1 MFKIKNINKILDVAI
16 KKNASDIHLTNNIN
30 PVLRVDGE
38 LEVLSNIEVSN
49 KELLRTYTKEL
60 FSEVDLE
67 SYKKNKYLDGSFQYK
82 DSRFRVHIYR
92 QMESDA
98 IALRLI
104 PTEIPSF
111 SELNL
116 PLSLR
121 KFTNLE
127 SGLVLIVGVTGSGK
141 STTLAAIIDEIN
153 NNYKKHII
161 TVENPVEF
169 VHSHKKS
176 IINQR
181 EVGLDVIDFSDAVK
195 SAMREDPDILL
206 VGELRDL
213 ETIRNAI
220 TMAETGHLVFGTLH
234 TRSAAETVVDRLID
248 VFPPNQQDQVRIQL
262 SNSIQ
267 GIVSQELLPK
277 VGGGKVPCCEVMFA
291 TDAIRSL
298 IREQASPNSII
309 DQMLMSSRKIGSQ
322 TKVQSLA
329 NLVVNGL
336 ITREVALS
344 KVDSS
349 DIENLNKM
357 IISMSK

>member
-1 MFKIKNINKILDVAI
+1 MVNIKKINKILDIAI
-16 KKNASDIHLTNNIN
+16 EKNASDIHLTNNIN

-38 LEVLSNIEVSN
+38 LEVLNEFDINN
-49 KELLRTYTKEL
+49 KDLLESYTKEL
-60 FSEVDLE
+60 FSEDDLE
-67 SYKKNKYLDGSFQYK
+67 NYKKNKYLDGSFQYK

-116 PLSLR
+116 PISLR

-213 ETIRNAI
+213 ETIRNAV

-234 TRSAAETVVDRLID
+234 TRSVAETADRLID

-277 VGGGKVPCCEVMFA
+277 VGGGRVPCCEVMFA

-309 DQMLMSSRKIGSQ
+309 DQMLMNSRKNGSQ
-322 TKVQSLA
+322 TKAQSLA

>member
-16 KKNASDIHLTNNIN
+16 KKNASDIHLTNDIN

-38 LEVLSNIEVSN
+38 LEVLNEFDINN
-49 KELLRTYTKEL
+49 KDLLESYTKEL
-60 FSEVDLE
+60 FSEDDLE
-67 SYKKNKYLDGSFQYK
+67 NYKKNKYLDGSFQYK

-116 PLSLR
+116 PISLR

-181 EVGLDVIDFSDAVK
+181 EVGSDVIDFSDAVK

-234 TRSAAETVVDRLID
+234 TRSVAETADRLID

-277 VGGGKVPCCEVMFA
+277 VGGGRVPCCEVMFA
-291 TDAIRSL
+291 TDAIRNL

-309 DQMLMSSRKIGSQ
+309 DQMLMNSRKNGSQ